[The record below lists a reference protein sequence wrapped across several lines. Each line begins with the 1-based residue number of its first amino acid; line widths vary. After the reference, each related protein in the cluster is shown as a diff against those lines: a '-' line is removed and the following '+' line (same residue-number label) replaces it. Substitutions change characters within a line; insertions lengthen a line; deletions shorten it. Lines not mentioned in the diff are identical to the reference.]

1 MEDKHRASFIH
12 VRFYRF
18 IVYRFIVFHYIF
30 SLFISTNAS
39 KTINKHDL
47 KVIPL
52 KLLLN
57 LLIENVIVN
66 TSKYIYWIVERSFYL
81 NILINIYHCVLLC
94 IVLRTRSTCIAE

>member
-47 KVIPL
+47 
-52 KLLLN
+52 
-57 LLIENVIVN
+57 
-66 TSKYIYWIVERSFYL
+66 TSL
-81 NILINIYHCVLLC
+81 
-94 IVLRTRSTCIAE
+94 IVLTAKGHSIKIAFKFAYRECDREYLKVHILDC